1 MSPLPHLTDED
12 FEATLKRAFC
22 TTAPQ
27 MLEIEPDPV
36 APGEPV
42 FAPAAGTA
50 LRPPDS
56 PPAWLTGYCW
66 DNLEDLEGA
75 LADVTGAAR
84 ELRWQQADMCAGA
97 WLSAPDAKARQA
109 LLRRLGAVLMCSART
124 AERRVLLGLTYPPD
138 LRAPDVSQRVYLAA
152 LKAADPCSVV
162 RAALRYGWSARQVIE
177 HIDTGQAPTERVT
190 ALDAAYPYRADPE
203 EIADA
208 VYRAV
213 CEELARAGERAPL
226 EIHARIIFI
235 YPAGQEAA

>member
-97 WLSAPDAKARQA
+97 WLSAPDAKARPLTLPEWQA
-109 LLRRLGAVLMCSART
+109 QQRLRAQERLVRRLAC
-124 AERRVLLGLTYPPD
+124 
-138 LRAPDVSQRVYLAA
+138 LRGV
-152 LKAADPCSVV
+152 
-162 RAALRYGWSARQVIE
+162 WI
-177 HIDTGQAPTERVT
+177 
-190 ALDAAYPYRADPE
+190 ADPE
-203 EIADA
+203 T
-208 VYRAV
+208 
-213 CEELARAGERAPL
+213 ARARV
-226 EIHARIIFI
+226 RDW
-235 YPAGQEAA
+235 AGDTALWQEQAA